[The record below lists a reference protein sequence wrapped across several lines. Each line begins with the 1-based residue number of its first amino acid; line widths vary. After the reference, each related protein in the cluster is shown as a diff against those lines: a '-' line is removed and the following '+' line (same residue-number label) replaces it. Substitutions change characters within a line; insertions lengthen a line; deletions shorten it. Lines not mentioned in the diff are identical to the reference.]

1 MEHVVY
7 DADGAQLLSGTFMD
21 YAMPRASDMPTLECA
36 FIETPAP
43 SNPLGVKGGS
53 ETGTIGPPAAI
64 ANAVVDA
71 LWRLGVRNIEL
82 PMTPEVIWRTL
93 AAAKVNPPCA

>member
-1 MEHVVY
+1 MEEAVY
-7 DADGAQLLSGTFMD
+7 DPVSGQLLAGTFLD
-21 YAMPRASDMPTLECA
+21 YAIPRASDLPPISCA

-71 LWRLGVRNIEL
+71 LWHLGIRNVRL
-82 PMTPEVIWRTL
+82 PMRPEHIWRL
-93 AAAKVNPPCA
+93 LR